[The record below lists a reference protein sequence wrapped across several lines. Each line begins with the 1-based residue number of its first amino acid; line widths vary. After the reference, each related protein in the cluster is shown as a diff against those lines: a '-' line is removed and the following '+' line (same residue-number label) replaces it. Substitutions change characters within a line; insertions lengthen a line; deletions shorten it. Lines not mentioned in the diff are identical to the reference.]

1 MKTLI
6 LVIFATF
13 TASAYS
19 DHHEST
25 PMSTDG
31 AFTTLQVAAP
41 DIAKYRQTLIDNPS
55 AFKATG
61 TTAAGI
67 CVTNSGQDYVGQM
80 MVWNAFPNVA
90 AALAASTKYDP
101 QQAPESY
108 SNLREI
114 KYGVTWKPVTPFR
127 LEPGYERVQRIKV
140 SSENMSAFLE
150 AVNDLEKAIIKAG
163 HPNFYNG
170 AFVLIGGGERDVG
183 TVILR
188 SIVRDG
194 NAMGSYLTNILRA
207 TLVGK
212 MNGQKWFPWARSS
225 QTIWKFVSS
234 FISVINRHETLGCQT
249 AS

>member
-19 DHHEST
+19 DHHESA

-80 MVWNAFPNVA
+80 MVWSAFPNVA
-90 AALAASTKYDP
+90 SALAASTKYDP

-108 SNLREI
+108 SSLREI

-194 NAMGSYLTNILRA
+194 NAMGLLFDEYFTGDA
-207 TLVGK
+207 GWEDEWAK
-212 MNGQKWFPWARSS
+212 MLSLGE
-225 QTIWKFVSS
+225 IVSDNMEVCEQLY
-234 FISVINRHETLGCQT
+234 FGD
-249 AS
+249 